1 MQCEEE
7 SCKKGVNA
15 RVLRS
20 YVRKRAVLLFTVYL
34 ILIKPFEI
42 DVIISML
49 WVRNLR
55 FKEVSRSSWRTE
67 ESRIVQIQ

>member
-7 SCKKGVNA
+7 SCKKGVNT

-55 FKEVSRSSWRTE
+55 LKEVSRSSWRTE
-67 ESRIVQIQ
+67 ESGIVQIQ